1 MPLAGITTLFKALQ
15 LLLLSCVCCLLAT
28 PVRAET
34 VPVEQAREL
43 KNRFRI
49 DHMVDSLTLVIQRD
63 YGSAPVV
70 VVLPDGSKWY
80 ANRHPD
86 TVRWT
91 DGVTGDIITIENP
104 EPGPWQLVG
113 KVTEGSK
120 LLMLSK
126 LSVQIDPLP
135 QPLFQG
141 ERVKITARLMGD
153 NERLRMP
160 GLDYLVEWTA
170 RFISDHQPGDE
181 NFATGTVTVGSY
193 KDDGEGLD
201 GRPDDG
207 IFTGKI
213 NLNQPWGHYKFLVRA
228 RNNVFEREQETDIVL
243 SPHPIELKLI
253 EPEDPLTGRYKLG
266 ILVNTESLS
275 LPETLLELEL
285 VGPAGLQLPMTIS
298 EMAEGS
304 TEFVLPEVHEF
315 GSYRIK
321 GDAFAT
327 TLDGR
332 EIVLS
337 LPEQF
342 FNLIEPPAPP
352 PSPEEIAAREAA
364 IAAAEEAKAKESAM
378 YLLIGVNV
386 VLLLLGVGALIFWRK
401 RQALKKALA
410 AAAAEAAAKDAPE
423 KGMKETLDDIDLTL
437 PDD

>member
-1 MPLAGITTLFKALQ
+1 MFKALH
-15 LLLLSCVCCLLAT
+15 LLLLLCVCCFSAAS
-28 PVRAET
+28 VCAET
-34 VPVEQAREL
+34 VPLEQAREL

-49 DHMVDSLTLVIQRD
+49 DHMVENLILVVQRD

-86 TVRWT
+86 NVKWT

-113 KVTEGSK
+113 SVTKGSK

-126 LSVQIDPLP
+126 LSVEVDPLP

-141 ERVKITARLMGD
+141 ERVKVTAKLMGD
-153 NERLRMP
+153 EQRLRFP
-160 GLDYLVEWTA
+160 GLDYMVEWTA
-170 RFISDHQPGDE
+170 RFISDHETGDE
-181 NFATGTVTVGSY
+181 NFAAGTITVGSY
-193 KDDGEGLD
+193 KDDGEGMD

-228 RNNVFEREQETDIVL
+228 RNNVFERELETPIIL
-243 SPHPIELKLI
+243 SKHPIELELV
-253 EPEDPLTGRYKLG
+253 EPVDPQKERYKLA
-266 ILVNTESLS
+266 IRVDTDNLLLS
-275 LPETLLELEL
+275 ETLLELEL
-285 VGPAGLQLPMTIS
+285 VGPAGLQLPMTINGIS
-298 EMAEGS
+298 EGA
-304 TEFVLPEVHEF
+304 TEFVLPEVQEF

-321 GDAFAT
+321 GDAFST
-327 TLDGR
+327 TISGR

-352 PSPEEIAAREAA
+352 PSPEELAARAAA
-364 IAAAEEAKAKESAM
+364 IAAAEEEAARQSAM
-378 YLLIGVNV
+378 NLLIGVNV
-386 VLLLLGVGALIFWRK
+386 FLLLLGIGALIFWRK

-410 AAAAEAAAKDAPE
+410 AAAVQAEAKAAPE
-423 KGMKETLDDIDLTL
+423 KGVKETLDDIDLTL